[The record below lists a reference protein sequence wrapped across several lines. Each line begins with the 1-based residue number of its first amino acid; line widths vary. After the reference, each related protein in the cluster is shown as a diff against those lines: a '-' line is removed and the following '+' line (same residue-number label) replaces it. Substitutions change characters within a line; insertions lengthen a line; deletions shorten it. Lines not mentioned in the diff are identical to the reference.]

1 MFLLSVVCSCLTC
14 AQVDTSGVSRSLEF
28 DDHEAVL
35 ISTWVRT
42 GVWLQ
47 VRCVMCRIITADTHT
62 HAHTHAHT
70 HIHTHKY
77 IETHKHRDAHTHT
90 NTHTHKRI
98 EAHTCRHTHTVS
110 VAHTSVRTR
119 YQVLYY

>member
-47 VRCVMCRIITADTHT
+47 VRCVMCRIITADTH
-62 HAHTHAHT
+62 AHT